1 MRKRILA
8 LDVGEK
14 RIGVAL
20 SDELGITAQ
29 GQPTIQVKSADDA
42 ITHVKSLLSKYNIS
56 RIIIGFPKNM
66 NGTLGPKSEEI
77 SRFADILQAQTDITI
92 TLWDERLTT
101 RMAEQSMLEGD
112 LSRAKRK
119 RRIDMISAQL
129 ILQSYLDSVQNK
141 NESDK
146 TKES

>member
-8 LDVGEK
+8 LDIGEK

-29 GQPTIQVKSADDA
+29 GQPTIEVKSFN
-42 ITHVKSLLSKYNIS
+42 IVVEQIQLLLNKYNVD
-56 RIIIGFPKNM
+56 RIVIGLPKNM
-66 NGTLGPKSEEI
+66 DGTLGPKSEEI
-77 SRFADILQAQTDITI
+77 IKFEKMLRSYIDVPVV
-92 TLWDERLTT
+92 LWDERLTT

-129 ILQSYLDSVQNK
+129 ILQSYLDSEQSK
-141 NESDK
+141 NENDK
-146 TKES
+146 SKES

>member
-20 SDELGITAQ
+20 SDELLITAQ
-29 GQPTIQVKSADDA
+29 GQPTIEVKSPRDTLDQL
-42 ITHVKSLLSKYNIS
+42 KLLLGRYHIS
-56 RIIIGFPKNM
+56 RIIIGLPKNM
-66 NGTLGPKSEEI
+66 DGTLGPKSEEI
-77 SRFADILQAQTDITI
+77 TRFAEMLRGQTDTPVI
-92 TLWDERLTT
+92 LWDERLTT
-101 RMAEQSMLEGD
+101 KMAEQSMLEGD

-129 ILQSYLDSVQNK
+129 ILQSYLDSVKNK
-141 NESDK
+141 DEDDK
-146 TKES
+146 AKES

>member
-8 LDVGEK
+8 FDMGKK

-20 SDELGITAQ
+20 SDELCITAQ
-29 GQPTIQVKSADDA
+29 GQQTIEAKSFNDVVEQ
-42 ITHVKSLLSKYNIS
+42 IKLLLNKYNID
-56 RIIIGFPKNM
+56 RIVIGLPKNM
-66 NGTLGPKSEEI
+66 DGTLGPKSEEI
-77 SRFADILQAQTDITI
+77 IKFEKMLRNYIDVPVV
-92 TLWDERLTT
+92 LWDERLTT

-129 ILQSYLDSVQNK
+129 ILQSYLDSEQCK

-146 TKES
+146 TK

>member
-29 GQPTIQVKSADDA
+29 GQPTIEVKSVIDA
-42 ITHVKSLLSKYNIS
+42 IEKIISLLGRYNVS
-56 RIIIGFPKNM
+56 RIIIGLPKNM
-66 NGTLGPKSEEI
+66 DGTLGPKSDEI
-77 SRFADILQAQTDITI
+77 NRFVEMLRTKTDLPVI
-92 TLWDERLTT
+92 LWDERLTT

-119 RRIDMISAQL
+119 LRIDMIAAQL
-129 ILQSYLDSVQNK
+129 ILQSYLDSVK
-141 NESDK
+141 SRDENENS
-146 TKES
+146 KES

>member
-1 MRKRILA
+1 MRKRILG
-8 LDVGEK
+8 LDFGEK

-29 GQPTIQVKSADDA
+29 GQPTIEVKSARDSLSQLR
-42 ITHVKSLLSKYNIS
+42 SLLDKYNIS
-56 RIIIGFPKNM
+56 RIIIGLPKNM
-66 NGTLGPKSEEI
+66 DGSLGPKSEETLHF
-77 SRFADILQAQTDITI
+77 SDRLREQTNIPI

-101 RMAEQSMLEGD
+101 KMAEQSMLEGD

-129 ILQSYLDSVQNK
+129 ILQSYLDSVHNK
-141 NESDK
+141 DENDK
-146 TKES
+146 AKEN